1 MSICSLEAFPS
12 CFYSTSVTTQPRHS
26 ERPKGV
32 EESLVGV
39 TFAIASGDSSI
50 PFDYAQGRLLRSLG
64 MTYQESLSS
73 NRPAWILGQNLG
85 GLTGTGYSTVA
96 FPAG

>member
-1 MSICSLEAFPS
+1 MPDSTYTLEI
-12 CFYSTSVTTQPRHS
+12 VTTQLRHS

-32 EESLVGV
+32 EESLVRV

-50 PFDYAQGRLLRSLG
+50 SFDYAQDRLLRSLRQAQGRPLG

-73 NRPAWILGQNLG
+73 HNESKKG
-85 GLTGTGYSTVA
+85 
-96 FPAG
+96 